1 MGDES
6 AGRNAGIRRLAIS
19 VEGATERE
27 FVSRVLK
34 PHLEQFGVHVRA
46 VDIGGNVS
54 LDKIRGVLPPL
65 MGGFDCVSTLYDFY
79 GFKRRDGRNVDQL
92 EQAIHALVDP
102 HQQPRL
108 IPYVQQYEF
117 EALIFASPEVAVSH
131 LQGRDKDLA
140 VMQEAIRRSGTPE
153 HVNDGVETS
162 PSHRLKKLFGGY
174 DKKRHGPEIVQ
185 MAGLEAIRQTCKRFD
200 AWVTKLEQIG

>member
-1 MGDES
+1 MGEES

-27 FVSRVLK
+27 FVRRVLQ
-34 PHLEQFGVHVRA
+34 PHLLLYGLDVRGI
-46 VDIGGNVS
+46 DIGGNVS
-54 LDKIRGVLPPL
+54 LDKIRSELPGL
-65 MGGFDCVSTLYDFY
+65 LRSFDFVSTLYDLY
-79 GFKRRDGRNVDQL
+79 GFKRREGRGVDQL
-92 EQAIHALVDP
+92 ESAIHALVEP

-117 EALIFASPEVAVSH
+117 EALIFATPDIAVTH

-185 MAGLEAIRQTCKRFD
+185 MAGLDAIRQTCKRFD
-200 AWVTKLEQIG
+200 AWVTALERL

>member
-6 AGRNAGIRRLAIS
+6 AGWNAGIRRLAIS

-34 PHLEQFGVHVRA
+34 PHLQPFGLDVRG
-46 VDIGGNVS
+46 VDIRGNVS
-54 LDKIRGVLPPL
+54 LDKVRGELPAL
-65 MGGFDCVSTLYDFY
+65 LGGFDVVSTLYDFY

-92 EQAIHALVDP
+92 EQAIRELVEL
-102 HQQPRL
+102 HLQPRF

-117 EALIFASPEVAVSH
+117 EALIFAAPELAVTH
-131 LQGRDKDLA
+131 LQGRDQDLA
-140 VMQEAIRRSGTPE
+140 TMREAIRRSGTPE

-162 PSHRLKKLFGGY
+162 PSHRLKKLFGNY
-174 DKKRHGPEIVQ
+174 DKKRHGPEIVEI
-185 MAGLEAIRQTCKRFD
+185 AGLAAIRQACKRFD
-200 AWVTKLEQIG
+200 AWVAALEQC

>member
-6 AGRNAGIRRLAIS
+6 AGRNAGIKRLAIS

-34 PHLEQFGVHVRA
+34 PHLAPFGVHA
-46 VDIGGNVS
+46 LGVDIRGNVS
-54 LDKIRGVLPPL
+54 LDKIRGELPSL
-65 MGGFDCVSTLYDFY
+65 MGSFDFVSTLYDFY
-79 GFKRRDGRNVDQL
+79 GFKRREGRSVDQL
-92 EQAIHALVDP
+92 EQAIHSLVGP
-102 HQQPRL
+102 QEQPRL
-108 IPYVQQYEF
+108 LPYVQQYEF
-117 EALIFASPEVAVSH
+117 EALIFATPQVAVTH

-140 VMQEAIRRSGTPE
+140 IMQEAIRRSGTPE

-185 MAGLEAIRQTCKRFD
+185 IAGLEAIRQTCKRFD
-200 AWVTKLEQIG
+200 AWVTALERI

>member
-6 AGRNAGIRRLAIS
+6 AGGNARIRRLAIS

-34 PHLEQFGVHVRA
+34 PHLEPLLLDVRA
-46 VDIGGNVS
+46 VDIRGNVS
-54 LDKIRGVLPPL
+54 LDKVRGELPAL
-65 MGGFDCVSTLYDFY
+65 LGSFDYVSTLYDFY
-79 GFKRRDGRNVDQL
+79 GFKRRDGRSVTEL
-92 EQAIHALVDP
+92 EQAIHHLVEA

-117 EALIFASPEVAVSH
+117 EALIFAVPELTVNC
-131 LQGRDKDLA
+131 LQGRNSDLA
-140 VMQEAIRRSGTPE
+140 SMHDAIRRSGSPE

-174 DKKRHGPEIVQ
+174 DKKRHGPEIIQ
-185 MAGLEAIRQTCKRFD
+185 MAGLGAIRQTCKRFD
-200 AWVTKLEQIG
+200 TWVATLEGL